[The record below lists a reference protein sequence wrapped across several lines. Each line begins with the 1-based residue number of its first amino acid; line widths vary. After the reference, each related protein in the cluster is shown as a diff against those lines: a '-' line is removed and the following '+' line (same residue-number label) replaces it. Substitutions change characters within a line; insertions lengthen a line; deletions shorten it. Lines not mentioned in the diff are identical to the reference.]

1 MPTRAVKPAY
11 FEVAQSAG
19 ASTVAFTTIATA
31 RKVVKESAA
40 ERCPRTKRRTQQG
53 DTERLRVR
61 SVRGFMAPA
70 PLETGEPKPGA
81 LGAG

>member
-31 RKVVKESAA
+31 RKVVKE
-40 ERCPRTKRRTQQG
+40 
-53 DTERLRVR
+53 
-61 SVRGFMAPA
+61 MAPPA
-70 PLETGEPKPGA
+70 ALE
-81 LGAG
+81 